1 MNNKQK
7 ELAEYILYVGKLT
20 LEDRKDK
27 LIEELSELIRAL
39 IKNDKENI
47 IEEIADVQILLYEYV
62 KKAENKRYI
71 NDMIDYK
78 LNRYWR
84 ILDNEKT
91 Y

>member
-1 MNNKQK
+1 MNEEQKQ
-7 ELAEYILYVGKLT
+7 LAEYILYIGKLT
-20 LEDRKDK
+20 LEDRKNK

-62 KKAENKRYI
+62 KKADNKRLI
-71 NDMIDYK
+71 SEMIDYK

-84 ILDNEKT
+84 IINVEKNC
-91 Y
+91 

>member
-1 MNNKQK
+1 MNKKQK
-7 ELAEYILYVGKLT
+7 ELAEYILYIGKLT

-47 IEEIADVQILLYEYV
+47 IEEIADVQILLYEYI
-62 KKAENKRYI
+62 KKAENKRFI

>member
-7 ELAEYILYVGKLT
+7 ELAEYILYIGKLT

-47 IEEIADVQILLYEYV
+47 IEEIADVQILLYEYI
-62 KKAENKRYI
+62 KKAENKRFI

-84 ILDNEKT
+84 ILENEKT

>member
-1 MNNKQK
+1 MNEKQK
-7 ELAEYILYVGKLT
+7 ELAEYILYIGKLT

-62 KKAENKRYI
+62 KKAENQRFI

-84 ILDNEKT
+84 ILNDEKS